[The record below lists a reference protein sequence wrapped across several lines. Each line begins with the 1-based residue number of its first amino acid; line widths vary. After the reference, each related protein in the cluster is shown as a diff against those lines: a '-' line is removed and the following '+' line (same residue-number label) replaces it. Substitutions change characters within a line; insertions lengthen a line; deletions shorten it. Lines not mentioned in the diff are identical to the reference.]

1 MIIFTKTGSGQ
12 TSETLQNQRLA
23 VSCTCRRVGCG
34 RKSFIGLLIF
44 VRPLWF
50 WIDDVDGARS
60 WPMGKKDH
68 WLTQHRMVKG
78 GATDRPTLSCLLFP
92 FAFVF
97 QQLFL
102 MFVRSLSWQIIV
114 QRTKA
119 IYTRCLFS
127 AGSFAGSVI
136 ALLSYCVLAVGAQV
150 SEGHNTHTERQKP
163 PRS

>member
-1 MIIFTKTGSGQ
+1 MVKHDHFYQDTLGTNIRNNSKTRGCFLH
-12 TSETLQNQRLA
+12 LQA
-23 VSCTCRRVGCG
+23 CG
-34 RKSFIGLLIF
+34 LRPSFIGLLIF
-44 VRPLWF
+44 VRPGFGSMMSTVLGR
-50 WIDDVDGARS
+50 V
-60 WPMGKKDH
+60 MGKKDH

-97 QQLFL
+97 QQLFP

-127 AGSFAGSVI
+127 AGSSAGSVI

-150 SEGHNTHTERQKP
+150 SEGHNTHRERQKQ